1 VILKPAALEK
11 TVLLP
16 MVVSVEAIGVA
27 VGLVFVVQ
35 PAVVTATVISA
46 AMASAVIRLRLFM
59 VSVLAYMKMS

>member
-46 AMASAVIRLRLFM
+46 AMASAVIRLRLFI